1 MTTTRTLTRA
11 ENTRARLVEAAV
23 GAFAEKGFHGTT
35 TRDIA
40 KGAGMSPAA
49 LYVHFPSKEA
59 ILYEIQRVGH
69 TNALRIVTEAADLE
83 RDATERLRVLVRNFV
98 LSHARDH
105 VRSRVINYELNS
117 LTPEHLA
124 TVKGLRRQVDT
135 VITGVVA
142 DGVSTGAFNAPDPRM
157 TAVVL
162 ESMAI
167 DTARWFEEG
176 RRWTPEQVADQYV
189 AMAMRLVGVE

>member
-1 MTTTRTLTRA
+1 LTTTRTLTRA
-11 ENTRARLVEAAV
+11 ENTRARLVEAAIR
-23 GAFAEKGFHGTT
+23 AFSEKGFHGTT

-49 LYVHFPSKEA
+49 LYIHFPSKEE
-59 ILYEIQRVGH
+59 ILYEIQSAGH
-69 TNALRIVTEAADLE
+69 ANALRIVTEAAALDT
-83 RDATERLRVLVRNFV
+83 DATERLRVLVRDFV

-105 VRSRVINYELNS
+105 VKSRVINYELKS
-117 LTPEHLA
+117 LTPEHLVA
-124 TVKGLRRQVDT
+124 IRQLRRQVDR
-135 VITGVVA
+135 VITGVVT
-142 DGVSTGAFNAPDPRM
+142 DGVSTGVFRSPDPRM

-176 RRWTPEQVADQYV
+176 RHWTPEQVADQYV